1 MDKQVKVEYAYKI
14 AMDRIT
20 ELQKSLILKEALI
33 SQYEDEINKLTTLL
47 NKYLNQDREVE

>member
-33 SQYEDEINKLTTLL
+33 SQYEDEINKLTALL
-47 NKYLNQDREVE
+47 NKYLNQDSEVE